1 MGAAPLASRQPSI
14 PWHRRLEARVLLGV
28 ALIAGLSLA
37 SVAIITSRV
46 VRTHAFE
53 RARTDLSSAQAA
65 FTHLIT
71 TTVESADGQSRLITS
86 LPVFR
91 SYMVST
97 DLRSDRNT
105 MEEMADEYCGHL
117 S

>member
-53 RARTDLSSAQAA
+53 RARTDLTSARAA
-65 FTHLIT
+65 FTHLIDT
-71 TTVESADGQSRLITS
+71 RADVADVRSEDIVDG
-86 LPVFR
+86 PVFR
-91 SYMVST
+91 AHMSSADVS
-97 DLRSDRNT
+97 S
-105 MEEMADEYCGHL
+105 H
-117 S
+117 